1 MGGKFELLISAI
13 VVILV
18 TRSIALSGLKDK
30 KQGIIGNTI
39 NDLRDSYQKVK
50 ESLKNAKNRV

>member
-1 MGGKFELLISAI
+1 MNGKFELLISAI
-13 VVILV
+13 VAILV

-30 KQGIIGNTI
+30 KQGIIGNAI